1 MLDLAL
7 YEDRLHRADPYRSKG
22 RVVEVIGLV
31 IESLGPEAEVGEVCL
46 VGAARRGQIEA
57 QVVGFR
63 DGRTLLMPLAEISGI
78 RPGDEVVAAGRALTA
93 PTGDA
98 VLGRV
103 LDGLGRPID
112 DGPPLDLAGSGV
124 GRRSIAATPPNPMT
138 RAPIERRLALGVR
151 ALDTCVP
158 CGRGQR
164 LGIFAGSGVGKST
177 LLGMIARNTAA
188 DVNVIAL
195 VGERGREVREFIE
208 RDLGPEGLAR
218 SVIVAAT
225 SDQPALVRVKSAETA
240 MAIAESFRDDGRDV
254 LLMMDSVT
262 RFAMAQRE
270 IGLAIGEPP
279 ASRGYTPSVFAMLP
293 KLLERAGTGD
303 RGTITGLITV
313 LVDGDDMNEPVAD
326 AVRGIL
332 DGHVVL
338 DRKLAHRNHFPA
350 IDVLQ
355 SVSRLQGAVQTSAGR
370 HAAGRLREV
379 LATYRAKEDLISI
392 GAYARGSDAR
402 VDYAIDHHGELERFL
417 RQRPDQPEQPEIAE
431 ARLQT
436 LLQASDGVFG
446 TVD

>member
-1 MLDLAL
+1 MADLAV
-7 YEDRLHRADPYRSKG
+7 YADRLRRADPYRTKG

-46 VGAARRGQIEA
+46 VGSRRRGQLPA

-63 DGRTLLMPLAEISGI
+63 HGRTLLMPLAEMEGI
-78 RPGDEVVAAGRALTA
+78 RPGDEVVGAARGLTA
-93 PTGDA
+93 PTGPA

-103 LDGLGRPID
+103 LDGLGAPID
-112 DGPPLDLAGSGV
+112 GGAELSSGGGV
-124 GRRSIAATPPNPMT
+124 TRRSISAAPPNPML
-138 RAPIERRLALGVR
+138 RAPIERRLPLGVR
-151 ALDTCVP
+151 ALDALIP

-177 LLGMIARNTAA
+177 LLGMIARNTEA
-188 DVNVIAL
+188 DVNVISL
-195 VGERGREVREFIE
+195 VGERGREVREFIH

-225 SDQPALVRVKSAETA
+225 SDQPPLVRVKSAETA
-240 MAIAESFRDDGRDV
+240 MTIAESFRDQGKDV

-262 RFAMAQRE
+262 RYAMAQRE

-303 RGTITGLITV
+303 VGTITALITV
-313 LVDGDDMNEPVAD
+313 LVDGDDMNEPIAD

-338 DRKLAHRNHFPA
+338 DRKLAQRNHYPA

-355 SVSRLQGAVQTSAGR
+355 SVSRLAGAITTPDAR

-392 GAYARGSDAR
+392 GAYARGGDPR
-402 VDYAIDHHGELERFL
+402 VDYAIDHVPALERFL
-417 RQRPDQPEQPEIAE
+417 RQHPDQPETPELAE
-431 ARLQT
+431 QRLQA
-436 LLQASDGVFG
+436 LLAASDAVFG
-446 TVD
+446 RD